1 MEQTINLAWKE
12 GMHFT
17 TQINGHELHL
27 DADTNN
33 GGTDQGPRPKP
44 LLLAALAGCTA
55 MDVISILAK
64 MKVVPEDFDI
74 KVNANIGEEHP
85 MQYTSM
91 HLVYMFKGKD
101 LPLDKLTKAIELSQE
116 KYCGVSAMYKKFLKL
131 TYEIQV
137 R

>member
-1 MEQTINLAWKE
+1 MEQTINLTWKE

-27 DADTNN
+27 DTDNKS

-74 KVNANIGEEHP
+74 KVNANLGEEHP

-91 HLVYMFKGKD
+91 HLVYIFKGKD
-101 LPLDKLTKAIELSQE
+101 LPMDKITKAIELSQE
-116 KYCGVSAMYKKFLKL
+116 KYCGVSAMFKKFLKL
-131 TYEIQV
+131 TYEIQLV
-137 R
+137 

>member
-1 MEQTINLAWKE
+1 MEQTLNLTWKE

-74 KVNANIGEEHP
+74 KVNANLGEEHP

-91 HLVYMFKGKD
+91 HLVYIFKGKD
-101 LPLDKLTKAIELSQE
+101 LPLNKLTKAIELSQE
-116 KYCGVSAMYKKFLKL
+116 KYCGVSAMYKKFLNL

-137 R
+137 V